1 MKVLV
6 TGAAGLI
13 GSATCVALRRA
24 GHTVYGLVRDEAK
37 GKILLQHEVIPVVGD
52 LENIDKLRD
61 TIAIVGAV
69 IDNVAVFGPTAGEA
83 NKKLVEI
90 IASFT
95 TATHRKRYIY
105 TSGGL
110 VYGGQEGKTYTEDD
124 PCNAPDFLKWRVA
137 LEEFVVSHKQV
148 VGSVIRP
155 CMVYGNQA
163 GAHGHWFN
171 PGDHPIV
178 KGKPGIQWSWI
189 HVDDLADAYLRLVE
203 APSSVVAGQV
213 YNVSDQHHK
222 QGEVVEAMGRAGGA
236 KGPTEF
242 KEPDDFFSKLLNS
255 NMVLCSLK
263 IQTQLGW
270 KAKRPTLLDQV
281 DVYYAAWK
289 ASQTGAPA
297 KQH

>member
-13 GSATCVALRRA
+13 GFATCVALRRA

-37 GKILLQHEVIPVVGD
+37 GKILLQHEVIPVIGD
-52 LENIDKLRD
+52 LENVDKLRD
-61 TIAIVGAV
+61 TIAVVGAV
-69 IDNVAVFGPTAGEA
+69 IDNIAIFGPAVGEA
-83 NKKLVEI
+83 NKKLVQI

-95 TATHRKRYIY
+95 TPTHRKRYIY

-110 VYGGQEGKTYTEDD
+110 VYGGQKGKVYTEDD
-124 PCNAPDFLKWRVA
+124 PCSTADFMKWRVS
-137 LEEFVVSHKQV
+137 LEEFVLSHKQID
-148 VGSVIRP
+148 GSVIRP
-155 CMVYGNQA
+155 CMVYGNNG
-163 GAHGHWFN
+163 GAHGQWFN
-171 PGDHPIV
+171 AGDHPVV
-178 KGKPGIQWSWI
+178 KGKPDNQWSWI

-203 APSSVVAGQV
+203 APASVVAGQA

-222 QGEVVEAMGRAGGA
+222 QGEVLEAMGRAGGA

-242 KEPDDFFSKLLNS
+242 KEPDDYISKLLDTNLVMGS
-255 NMVLCSLK
+255 QK
-263 IQTQLGW
+263 INTQLGW
-270 KAKRPTLLDQV
+270 TAKRPSLLDQV

-289 ASQTGAPA
+289 ASQTSTPA